1 MHLCGTFIPGCG
13 NLLSVLMHFPTVCSP
28 LPLGQEELEF
38 AIMRIEAL
46 KLARQIALASRSR
59 QDTKVPVC
67 RCGALPSGNAVCATG
82 SQGCFANHWPGRHCG
97 CPVKC
102 DFSKAKS
109 ITLTQTHTEHMCR
122 DEVMQPGRGECEKPV

>member
-1 MHLCGTFIPGCG
+1 MRTCHMHLCGTFIPGCG
-13 NLLSVLMHFPTVCSP
+13 KPSVCLDAFPYDLLT

-67 RCGALPSGNAVCATG
+67 CCGALPSGNAVCAMGPRAALLTTG
-82 SQGCFANHWPGRHCG
+82 QAGIVGVP
-97 CPVKC
+97 
-102 DFSKAKS
+102 
-109 ITLTQTHTEHMCR
+109 
-122 DEVMQPGRGECEKPV
+122 